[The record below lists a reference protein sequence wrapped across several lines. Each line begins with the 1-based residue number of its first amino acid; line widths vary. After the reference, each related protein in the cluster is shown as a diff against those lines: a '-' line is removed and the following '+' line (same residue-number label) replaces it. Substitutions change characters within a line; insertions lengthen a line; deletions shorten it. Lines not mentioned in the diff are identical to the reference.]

1 MTGFY
6 RKGSVVVVLMTPV
19 WVLEYKGFL
28 AAFFQASTVEQF
40 IGLTEF

>member
-6 RKGSVVVVLMTPV
+6 RKGSAVVLMTPV

-28 AAFFQASTVEQF
+28 AVFFQASTVEQF